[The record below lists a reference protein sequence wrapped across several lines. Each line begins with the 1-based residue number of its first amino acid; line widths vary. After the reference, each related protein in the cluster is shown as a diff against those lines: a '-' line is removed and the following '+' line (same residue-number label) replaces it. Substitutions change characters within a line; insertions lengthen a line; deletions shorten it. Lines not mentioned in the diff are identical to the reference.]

1 MGENLRTRRPDVQP
15 SMTPQRPI
23 ALSAAARRTL
33 PPPISD
39 LMQRALANPAL
50 ISLAAGF
57 VDQGSL
63 PVDATLAAAT
73 DVLSDPVEGRRG
85 LQYGMTRGDVGL
97 RTRLLRHIEREE
109 GAEPGA
115 FQDALPRMVVT
126 TGSQQLLYLVSEA
139 LLDPGDI
146 VLVESPTYFV
156 YLGLLQSRGAVAVGV
171 ETDAGGL
178 RIDALEATLADLE
191 AQGRLGR
198 VKLIYTVTEHSNPTG
213 LCLAEDRR
221 AALVALA
228 KRSGIFILEDAAY
241 RGLSFQGAEAPSLW
255 GRDDGGETVILART
269 FSKTFAPG
277 LKTGFGILPP
287 ALVEPVLSLKGNHDF
302 GSSHLNQ
309 LVLERAMERGLYTAQ
324 VGLLAQTYRKK
335 RDVLLA
341 AMDEHLGALEG
352 EGVVSW
358 TRPRGGIYVWLTL
371 PEGVDAG
378 PEGAFF
384 ARCLEE
390 GVLYVPGAFAFA
402 EEPVPAPTNH
412 ARLCYGTPV
421 ESELAEGIRR
431 LAAALHQCLDPVA

>member
-1 MGENLRTRRPDVQP
+1 
-15 SMTPQRPI
+15 MTPPSRI

-39 LMQRALANPAL
+39 LMQRALANPSL

-73 DVLSDPVEGRRG
+73 EVLSDPVEGRRG

-97 RTRLLRHIEREE
+97 RTKLLRHLEREE
-109 GAEPGA
+109 GVEPGA
-115 FQDALPRMVVT
+115 FQDALPRMVIT
-126 TGSQQLLYLVSEA
+126 TGSQQLLYLVSEV
-139 LLDPGDI
+139 LLDPGDV

-156 YLGLLQSRGAVAVGV
+156 YLGLLQSRGAIAVGV
-171 ETDAGGL
+171 QTDAGGL
-178 RIDALEATLADLE
+178 RLDALEASLADLE
-191 AQGRLGR
+191 ARNLLGR
-198 VKLIYTVTEHSNPTG
+198 VKLVYTVTEHSNPTG
-213 LCLAEDRR
+213 LSLAEDRR
-221 AALVALA
+221 AALVAMA
-228 KRSGIFILEDAAY
+228 QRWSTRGRIFILEDAAY
-241 RGLSFQGAEAPSLW
+241 RGLSFEGAEPPSLW
-255 GRDDGGETVILART
+255 GRDTGGGTVLLART

-287 ALVEPVLSLKGNHDF
+287 ELVEPLLSLKGNHDF

-309 LVLERAMERGLYTAQ
+309 LVLERAMDRGLYQAQ
-324 VGLLAQTYRKK
+324 VDLLAQIYRGK
-335 RDVLLA
+335 RDVLLS
-341 AMDEHLGALEG
+341 AMDEHLGALER

-358 TRPRGGIYVWLTL
+358 TRPKGGIYVWLTL

-402 EEPVPAPTNH
+402 DGPEPAPTNH
-412 ARLCYGTPV
+412 ARLCYGTPA
-421 ESELAEGIRR
+421 ETDLSEGIRR
-431 LAAALHQCLDPVA
+431 LAAALQACLDPVA